1 MSNPG
6 NVPGVADH
14 AATGSADAE
23 KGYTPVFNNT
33 VRTIVYVLGLIAVAV
48 GFGFAKFGDPAV
60 GEYIT
65 TVGGL
70 LAGGFG
76 VAYNPL
82 RMAGK

>member
-1 MSNPG
+1 MSQPQ
-6 NVPGVADH
+6 H
-14 AATGSADAE
+14 ATSE
-23 KGYTPVFNNT
+23 NTGYTPVFNET

-48 GFGFAKFGDPAV
+48 GFGFTKFGDPTV
-60 GEYIT
+60 GDYIT

-70 LAGGFG
+70 IAAGMG

>member
-1 MSNPG
+1 MSDHVNT
-6 NVPGVADH
+6 PGVADH
-14 AATGSADAE
+14 KATGSTDAE

-33 VRTIVYVLGLIAVAV
+33 VRTIVYVAGLIAVAV
-48 GFGFAKFGDPAV
+48 GFGFTKFGDPTV
-60 GEYIT
+60 GDYIT

-70 LAGGFG
+70 IAGGFG

>member
-1 MSNPG
+1 MSDPVNT
-6 NVPGVADH
+6 PGVADH
-14 AATGSADAE
+14 KATGSTDAE

-33 VRTIVYVLGLIAVAV
+33 VRTIAYVAGLIAVAV
-48 GFGFAKFGDPAV
+48 GLGFTQFGDPTV
-60 GEYIT
+60 GDYIT

-70 LAGGFG
+70 IAGGFG